1 MSIAKL
7 SAEARTGT
15 TKGSI
20 RSLRKVGKIPG
31 VIYGTGMVPQKINID
46 EKALHQLVMTKGEG
60 GLLSLEINNNTY
72 NAMIK
77 ELQRD
82 AIKGTLLHV
91 DLLQVSLKDKIE
103 TRVSIVL
110 TGNPEGLKEGGVL
123 QQQLR
128 ELEIKCLPTDIPD
141 SLEVDIS
148 NLKVGDNITAGELSF
163 NVEILN
169 SPGEVIAT
177 ILAPRLIAEDGADG
191 QQEAEEKIEE

>member
-103 TRVSIVL
+103 TKVSIVL
-110 TGNPEGLKEGGVL
+110 KGNPEGLKEGGVL

-141 SLEVDIS
+141 SLEVDIT

-163 NVEILN
+163 DVEILN
-169 SPGEVIAT
+169 SPEEVIAT
-177 ILAPRLIAEDGADG
+177 VLAPRLVVEDATEGEEG
-191 QQEAEEKIEE
+191 AEEKIEE